1 MATNKRSHYIA
12 FGSGND
18 EIASAF
24 IQTHTNKKKDNTNVD
39 EYTILVVQNKDGCNI
54 VSEIKMHWKDFKP
67 EYPSDSD
74 DYDAEDYDP
83 YDVPNINEKRLKA
96 LFPQLVTYHVSIS
109 NSLQSIEHYAF
120 RNCTSLSSITFP
132 KSLQSIGDCAFRN
145 CTSLSSITLP
155 NSIQS
160 IGNCAFSKCTS
171 LSSITFPNS
180 LQSIG
185 SWAFRNCTSLQKLT
199 VSKSTLQKNSQWFRH
214 ITQHNRNVV
223 LNISDQETRTCIICN
238 DDTTVNVVFTKC
250 LHVSVCVTCCVR
262 GKYLFHGDALVS
274 CPICRTK
281 QKSSEVKLVTHTT

>member
-160 IGNCAFSKCTS
+160 IGDCAFEGCISLSSITLPNLLKSIGNYAFDGCTS
-171 LSSITFPNS
+171 LSSITFPNF

-185 SWAFRNCTSLQKLT
+185 YSAFQNCTSLQKLT
-199 VSKSTLQKNSQWFRH
+199 LSKFTLQKNSLMIIKFIQN
-214 ITQHNRNVV
+214 NRNVAID
-223 LNISDQETRTCIICN
+223 ISDE
-238 DDTTVNVVFTKC
+238 
-250 LHVSVCVTCCVR
+250 
-262 GKYLFHGDALVS
+262 
-274 CPICRTK
+274 
-281 QKSSEVKLVTHTT
+281 